1 MNTGSQRW
9 IIAFTIA
16 VLLHLLPVLWLL
28 LPAKQ
33 PAVQATQAASIVV
46 ELAPVA
52 TAPEVPPTELP
63 PGPQLQDLSEA
74 SEQTEAQPEPE
85 PVTEVEEI
93 PPLPE
98 VPVAD
103 PEVSLPQPKEQAK
116 ETPTEV
122 PQEEVVEEPPTEQA
136 QAASAQVM
144 PSAPL
149 PAETVAEQTA
159 AAEDAMSVN
168 PASQQAVVNWRDRL
182 LGQLNRAKRYPPHAR
197 SRRQEGVSYLRF
209 SMDRQ
214 GNVLQASLE
223 QSSGHS
229 ILDQETLAMI
239 KRAEPLIV
247 PPEDVTGEVIE
258 LVVPVAFFLKDAR

>member
-16 VLLHLLPVLWLL
+16 VLLHVLPVLWFW
-28 LPAKQ
+28 LPSNKPVA
-33 PAVQATQAASIVV
+33 QAALAASIVV

-52 TAPEVPPTELP
+52 AAPEVPPTELP
-63 PGPQLQDLSEA
+63 PGPQLQDLSDA
-74 SEQTEAQPEPE
+74 SEATEPQPEPE
-85 PVTEVEEI
+85 PIEEAEEL

-98 VPVAD
+98 VSVPE
-103 PEVSLPQPKEQAK
+103 PEVTLPK
-116 ETPTEV
+116 PTEKPPEPV
-122 PQEEVVEEPPTEQA
+122 QEEVPEDVVPEKPAEQA

-149 PAETVAEQTA
+149 PADNIAEQA
-159 AAEDAMSVN
+159 AASVDAMPTN
-168 PASQQAVVNWRDRL
+168 PANQQSVVNWRDRL

-239 KRAEPLIV
+239 KRAEPLII
-247 PPEDVTGEVIE
+247 PPDEVTGEILE